1 MRTVLS
7 KVLLVVIVAGTFGLV
22 ITWTATPALADWWPG
37 DDYKMHYPQTPKQ
50 GGWDVEFAGSRLAD
64 DWLCTETG
72 PVTDI
77 HFWISWMFD
86 MVQPIPDIRIGIW
99 SNDPSG
105 PLGWSVP
112 GQLLWERIF
121 TSSDI
126 TIVEWEPDLQGW
138 YDPSSGSFMP
148 DNHFLRFQINIE
160 NIPDPYIQEEGVI
173 YWLEIDF
180 GPLPFIGWKETDQHW
195 NDDAVFW
202 WTPFWWE
209 VRDPTTG
216 GSIDL
221 AFVITGTCCNS
232 DGIRGDVDYDGGSP
246 NVGDL
251 AYLVSYLFD
260 QPPGP
265 APPCFEE
272 ADVDASGAIN
282 VGDLAY
288 LVSYLFDPIPGPAP
302 LPCP

>member
-7 KVLLVVIVAGTFGLV
+7 KVILVAIAAGAFGLV

-37 DDYKMHYPQTPKQ
+37 DDHKMHWPQTHKP
-50 GGWDVEFAGSRLAD
+50 GGWDVEFASSRLAD
-64 DWLCTETG
+64 DWMCTETG

-77 HFWISWMFD
+77 HFWISWMDD
-86 MVQPIPDIRIGIW
+86 MVQPIDDIRIGIW

-105 PLGWSVP
+105 PIGWSVP
-112 GQLLWERIF
+112 DILLWERIF
-121 TSSDI
+121 TSGDI

-138 YDPSSGSFMP
+138 YDPSSGGYMP
-148 DNHFLRFQINIE
+148 DNHIHRFQINIE
-160 NIPDPYIQEEGVI
+160 DISDPFIQEEDVI

-180 GPLPFIGWKETDQHW
+180 GPLPFVGWKETDQHW

-202 WTPFWWE
+202 YSPFWWE
-209 VRDPTTG
+209 VRDPITG

-221 AFVITGTCCNS
+221 AFVITGSCCND
-232 DGIRGDVDYDGGSP
+232 DGIRGDADYNGGAP
-246 NVGDL
+246 NVGD
-251 AYLVSYLFD
+251 VSYLVDYLFGT
-260 QPPGP
+260 PTGP

-272 ADVDASGAIN
+272 GDVDASGAIN
-282 VGDLAY
+282 VGDLSW
-288 LVSYLFDPIPGPAP
+288 LVDYLFGDPVGPAP